1 MFLFKVLND
10 VESRYWSI
18 EMKIACLIWIVRKTR
33 HLIKAFKWST
43 IVYIDHSATIDIV
56 KHITLSSSTID
67 KLNLRLVR
75 ASQYL
80 SQFSLNIRH
89 RVNKLNIVFDA
100 LSRLAIIVEQN
111 DDFDE
116 DTLDE
121 IDAYVDDSNTLIVIK
136 LVKHVARE
144 RDNVVATNIVNDV
157 VFFHACLIQMS
168 DEFRKRFI
176 DVYVKSFKWT
186 KIMNTIQKSSMFS
199 NIQFFLDD
207 DLIYYTNFANRKR
220 LCLLK
225 EFEKKIFEQTH
236 DNNSHV
242 DFNKT
247 YETIIVNFYFR
258 KLSNRLHRY
267 IAHCHQCNLCQTKR
281 HTSYDNLN
289 FIVSSSI
296 LFHIVCFDFIL
307 VLSKRQEMNVALTT
321 TCKFSK
327 KFMIMTDKNTYS
339 TKDWVD
345 VMIDDLVDWEMSRTF
360 IHDKDKKFFF
370 VF

>member
-1 MFLFKVLND
+1 MFLFKILND

-33 HLIKAFKWST
+33 HLIKIFKWST
-43 IVYIDHSATIDIV
+43 IVYIDHSTTIDIV
-56 KHITLSSSTID
+56 KHITLSSSIID

-75 ASQYL
+75 TFQYF
-80 SQFSLNIRH
+80 SQFLLNIRH
-89 RVNKLNIVFDA
+89 RVDKLNIVFDA

-111 DDFDE
+111 DDLDE

-121 IDAYVDDSNTLIVIK
+121 IDVYVDDSNILIVIK

-144 RDNVVATNIVNDV
+144 RNNIVATNIVNDV

-168 DEFRKRFI
+168 DEFRKRLI

-186 KIMNTIQKSSMFS
+186 KIMNTIQKSSMSS
-199 NIQFFLDD
+199 NIQFFLND

-220 LCLLK
+220 LCLFK

-236 DNNSHV
+236 DHNSHV

-258 KLSNRLHRY
+258 KFNNRLHRY
-267 IAHCHQCNLCQTKR
+267 IAHCH
-281 HTSYDNLN
+281 
-289 FIVSSSI
+289 
-296 LFHIVCFDFIL
+296 
-307 VLSKRQEMNVALTT
+307 
-321 TCKFSK
+321 
-327 KFMIMTDKNTYS
+327 
-339 TKDWVD
+339 
-345 VMIDDLVDWEMSRTF
+345 
-360 IHDKDKKFFF
+360 
-370 VF
+370 